1 MRQAIKKCGAAAAG
15 VWVLMGLW
23 AFGLATER
31 SMHIEGRVPADIR
44 AAEGFDAAESAGLF
58 VGIRTFEDA
67 ELAEVPF
74 AVDDAIDLAHLFV
87 LELALIDPRH
97 VTLALSGEPQKPESV
112 ARLRRLVDAG
122 AIKDEASLTKIYKQ
136 LERRSGQTGAH
147 GLLVVTMAT
156 HGFNVGSQDFL
167 VGADSSKRLI
177 QHTGIVVDA
186 VFDEVSRAPALR
198 RLILL
203 DACRER
209 LSSNIRSIGRPSPE
223 SAMGQAFA
231 QAIARASGQVVL
243 SSTTLGGYA
252 YDDYDQKN
260 GVFSAAVMRG
270 LRGAAPSD
278 ARHFITA
285 QTLAGYVA
293 EQVQGWVRRNSPA
306 HMTLSQG
313 ISSRF
318 EGPAMSMPLA
328 VDPRGIQAAVAQAN
342 RARQEAA
349 LQRLRQ
355 NIGGTITGAMYDK
368 VVQVLDSPLSA
379 EQREELLAKLEQLDG
394 SEVTQLRFAYYFE
407 VQASRLLPPE
417 PQGSMTSSPP
427 VDRARLERLQ
437 PPPVSPETTSP
448 SAPPGLPTYKLTVR
462 AVPVDSTIKITN
474 IKPRYFP
481 GMALE
486 PGLYKLLVQ
495 RSGYQTVRQ
504 EVTIQD
510 TDVTL
515 DVVLIPKEIKTE
527 GNSEPLG
534 HSDTEAVERYR
545 KAAEQGN
552 AIAQFNLGVMYEQ
565 GRGVGQ
571 SDTKAVAW
579 FRQAAEQG
587 YAYAQFNLGFMYE
600 EGRGVGQSD
609 AEAVAWYRKAA
620 EQGNAYAKKKIEKL
634 VK

>member
-1 MRQAIKKCGAAAAG
+1 
-15 VWVLMGLW
+15 
-23 AFGLATER
+23 
-31 SMHIEGRVPADIR
+31 
-44 AAEGFDAAESAGLF
+44 
-58 VGIRTFEDA
+58 
-67 ELAEVPF
+67 
-74 AVDDAIDLAHLFV
+74 
-87 LELALIDPRH
+87 
-97 VTLALSGEPQKPESV
+97 
-112 ARLRRLVDAG
+112 
-122 AIKDEASLTKIYKQ
+122 
-136 LERRSGQTGAH
+136 
-147 GLLVVTMAT
+147 
-156 HGFNVGSQDFL
+156 
-167 VGADSSKRLI
+167 
-177 QHTGIVVDA
+177 
-186 VFDEVSRAPALR
+186 
-198 RLILL
+198 
-203 DACRER
+203 
-209 LSSNIRSIGRPSPE
+209 
-223 SAMGQAFA
+223 
-231 QAIARASGQVVL
+231 
-243 SSTTLGGYA
+243 
-252 YDDYDQKN
+252 
-260 GVFSAAVMRG
+260 
-270 LRGAAPSD
+270 
-278 ARHFITA
+278 
-285 QTLAGYVA
+285 
-293 EQVQGWVRRNSPA
+293 
-306 HMTLSQG
+306 
-313 ISSRF
+313 
-318 EGPAMSMPLA
+318 
-328 VDPRGIQAAVAQAN
+328 
-342 RARQEAA
+342 
-349 LQRLRQ
+349 
-355 NIGGTITGAMYDK
+355 
-368 VVQVLDSPLSA
+368 
-379 EQREELLAKLEQLDG
+379 
-394 SEVTQLRFAYYFE
+394 LRFAYYFE

-515 DVVLIPKEIKTE
+515 DVVLIPKETKTE
-527 GNSEPLG
+527 GNTETLG
-534 HSDTEAVERYR
+534 QSDTEAVERYR

-579 FRQAAEQG
+579 FRKAAEQG